1 MVPLKELLQLIPA
14 PLLEKLALAYQVD
27 KANQVRLTGQTVFV
41 CLLNCFLNH
50 ARVTQRLLEDTFA
63 CLTGKTS
70 HYSSFSYRLGSIR
83 PDYFDAI
90 FIHLYRQV
98 RSQLTRGAEPVLR
111 HRIADAT
118 IVTLSAKL
126 IAFGIRTGSKPGK
139 GNGSYDLR
147 MVKSVVELSLEGLPR
162 LLHLCSKQAE
172 ANDNP
177 ALGDPIIEQCSPGD
191 CWLFDSGCFDRDRLL
206 KIHRKKAFFLTPHHG
221 QGLRCLR
228 LLWEAPP
235 APTQDS
241 APDGAAQSAEP
252 PKRTAREPAPYRLL
266 RVEEAV
272 FENSNDAVKPSR
284 RRKWGQMPLVV
295 LFGERYDARSKQWKP
310 LVLLSNL
317 PVGADDEHAGPYTFL
332 ELAELY
338 RLRWR
343 IEILFKFLK
352 QHLSYEHLTSRKEN
366 GIQVMIRMAL
376 ITAVLLIWY
385 RDRSGIDRGWRSV
398 KFRFSE
404 DARAWT
410 AHLLH
415 RDLQQCLASHT

>member
-1 MVPLKELLQLIPA
+1 MVPLRELLDLVPA
-14 PLLEKLALAYQVD
+14 ALLEKLALAYQVD

-41 CLLNCFLNH
+41 CLLNSFLNH
-50 ARVTQRLLEDTFA
+50 ARVTQRLLEDSFA
-63 CLTGKTS
+63 CLTGKTT

-83 PDYFDAI
+83 VDYFDAL
-90 FIHLYRQV
+90 FTHLYRQV
-98 RSQLTRGAEPVLR
+98 RSQLTRGAQPVLR

-118 IVTLSAKL
+118 IVTLSSKL
-126 IAFGIRTGSKPGK
+126 IAFGIRVAGKSGK
-139 GNGSYDLR
+139 GHGSYDLR
-147 MVKSVVELSLEGLPR
+147 QVKSVVELSLEGLPR

-177 ALGDPIIEQCSPGD
+177 ALGDPIIEQCAPGD

-206 KIHRKKAFFLTPHHG
+206 KIHQKKAFFLTPHHG

-228 LLWEAPP
+228 PLGEAPP
-235 APTQDS
+235 APAPDS
-241 APDGAAQSAEP
+241 ASDGAAQAAEL
-252 PKRTAREPAPYRLL
+252 PKRSVREPASYRLL

-284 RRKWGQMPLVV
+284 RRKWGEMPLVV
-295 LFGERYDARSKQWKP
+295 LYGERYDERSKQWKP

-317 PVGADDEHAGPYTFL
+317 PVCADGEQAGPYTFL

-343 IEILFKFLK
+343 IEVLFKFLK
-352 QHLSYEHLTSRKEN
+352 QHLSYDHLTSRKEN

-376 ITAVLLIWY
+376 IAAVLLIWY
-385 RDRSGIDRGWRSV
+385 RKRSGIDRGWRSV
-398 KFRFSE
+398 KFRFAE

-410 AHLLH
+410 AHLIR
-415 RDLQQCLASHT
+415 RDLRQCLASPT